1 MGISDDHA
9 LRPRVVSRRT
19 LFLHTRLPHLP
30 ALQTLFPP
38 EHHIAPGR
46 AISALTVGT
55 DALVQDFHPAFLIFA
70 RVGVKVY
77 HFTVAEADAEAFL
90 DEHVALFLFC
100 EAGFATTATLTSR
113 LFLGQG
119 STIINEL

>member
-1 MGISDDHA
+1 MDISDDHA

-19 LFLHTRLPHLP
+19 LLLPARLAHFP

-38 EHHIAPGR
+38 EHDIAPGR
-46 AISALTVGT
+46 AISALAVGA
-55 DALVQDFHPAFLIFA
+55 DALVQDFHPAFLVFA
-70 RVGVKVY
+70 RVGVEVD
-77 HFTVAEADAEAFL
+77 HFTVAEADAEAFF
-90 DEHVALFLFC
+90 DKHVALFLFC